1 MSKRIVI
8 SMTMTIELQD
18 DEQPDSA
25 QVAHCPRCG
34 WTRTYGGISSAKR
47 GLRAHTALCKLP
59 ARPDVIDV
67 QNPPR
72 APIMQ
77 FWDAM
82 LNSAE

>member
-8 SMTMTIELQD
+8 SMSMTIELQD

-47 GLRAHTALCKLP
+47 GLRAHVALCKAAP
-59 ARPDVIDV
+59 APDAIAAA
-67 QNPPR
+67 R

-77 FWDAM
+77 FWDEM
-82 LNSAE
+82 LKQD